1 MTVHRFGE
9 FSLDTRTYE
18 LRRHGAVIPV
28 EPQVFGVLR
37 HLIENHDRVVSKDEL
52 IDVIWNGRI
61 VSDATLS
68 SRIRAARR
76 AVHDTG
82 KAQKVIR
89 TVPRRGFRFVAQL
102 DDEGKV
108 VDSTVE
114 PETPTSLPLP
124 DKPSIAVLPFANMSG
139 DPEQEYFAAG
149 IAEDI
154 ITALSRFH
162 WFFVIARNSSFTY
175 KGHSVDVTQVARELG
190 VQYVLEGS
198 VRKAGNRIRIT
209 AQLVDALTGRHVWAE
224 RFDRELLDIFAVQ
237 DEIAESITAAVAPS
251 FVSAEARR
259 AERKAPEGLDA
270 WDYAIRGNWYFW
282 RLGKEDLTEARRLF
296 QIANDLDP
304 QSSIALCGLALV
316 TSWEVM
322 WGWAE
327 NPKLSWSV
335 AYEFAQRAVAV
346 NEQDAWAYATLGFV
360 SSEIRQ
366 NDTALRALHQAIE
379 LNPNLAFAEGALAL
393 SHAHLSDPHNAVVHA
408 QKADRL
414 SPFDPARVIW
424 NIARFWAAFI
434 TDEFQL
440 AAEWGETIV
449 EANPDF
455 PSGHRM
461 LAACYAHLDR
471 MDDAHAAIE
480 RLLHQ
485 APHHSISWVRSSHP
499 AADLELYLNGLRKAG
514 LPE

>member
-9 FSLDTRTYE
+9 FWLDTRTYE

-114 PETPTSLPLP
+114 PEAPTSLPLP
-124 DKPSIAVLPFANMSG
+124 DKPSIAVLSFANMSG

-198 VRKAGNRIRIT
+198 VR
-209 AQLVDALTGRHVWAE
+209 ALTH
-224 RFDRELLDIFAVQ
+224 
-237 DEIAESITAAVAPS
+237 
-251 FVSAEARR
+251 
-259 AERKAPEGLDA
+259 
-270 WDYAIRGNWYFW
+270 
-282 RLGKEDLTEARRLF
+282 
-296 QIANDLDP
+296 
-304 QSSIALCGLALV
+304 
-316 TSWEVM
+316 
-322 WGWAE
+322 
-327 NPKLSWSV
+327 
-335 AYEFAQRAVAV
+335 
-346 NEQDAWAYATLGFV
+346 
-360 SSEIRQ
+360 
-366 NDTALRALHQAIE
+366 
-379 LNPNLAFAEGALAL
+379 
-393 SHAHLSDPHNAVVHA
+393 
-408 QKADRL
+408 
-414 SPFDPARVIW
+414 
-424 NIARFWAAFI
+424 
-434 TDEFQL
+434 
-440 AAEWGETIV
+440 
-449 EANPDF
+449 
-455 PSGHRM
+455 
-461 LAACYAHLDR
+461 
-471 MDDAHAAIE
+471 
-480 RLLHQ
+480 
-485 APHHSISWVRSSHP
+485 
-499 AADLELYLNGLRKAG
+499 
-514 LPE
+514 